1 MEEGD
6 IEGDHHQGPQDVA
19 TAPIQDPLHLLD
31 VNQEAGI
38 VVREMTILQ
47 DVPFQGHPG
56 GPSQGHQDV
65 LSQGH
70 LDGPSPSHQDVPS
83 PSRQDVPSPSRQDV
97 PSPSRQDVP
106 SQGHLLHGMR
116 GTMDLTEGHLA
127 LHQPKF
133 EVDQDLMKRRTTDQI
148 RGHLAL
154 RLRVIVHQGPRVMQ
168 GTMYRIEG
176 HQVQELMVRVPLNL
190 VHPAAVHDKTLRH
203 EEWADHSMD
212 FASGR
217 TCYWCFLKASL

>member
-1 MEEGD
+1 M
-6 IEGDHHQGPQDVA
+6 IVA
-19 TAPIQDPLHLLD
+19 A
-31 VNQEAGI
+31 EAGI

-47 DVPFQGHPG
+47 DVPSQGHPG

-70 LDGPSPSHQDVPS
+70 LNGPSPSHQGVPS

-97 PSPSRQDVP
+97 L

-116 GTMDLTEGHLA
+116 GTMDLNEGHLA

-133 EVDQDLMKRRTTDQI
+133 EVDQDLMKRTTGQI

-154 RLRVIVHQGPRVMQ
+154 SLRFIVHQGPRVMR

-176 HQVQELMVRVPLNL
+176 HRVQELMVRVPLNL
-190 VHPAAVHDKTLRH
+190 VHPAAVHDITSRH
-203 EEWADHSMD
+203 DEWADHSMD

-217 TCYWCFLKASL
+217 TCYWCFLEASL